1 MSPTRWPGNV
11 AIRMTDFPDSTMAV
25 ATRLGKPIPLPGNRI
40 RPLRAFRAL
49 RSLAKS
55 QGRDLPQGVA
65 FLRATEGN
73 AGRRA
78 FDRFRA
84 DPLGRDVL
92 QRPRSLRD
100 HLLDRDAL
108 AALPDGTMGREYLAF
123 MERENIS
130 VPSLLDLAT
139 SDPYP
144 PMSAEA
150 WRFIERSHVMH
161 DLWHVVTGYGQD
173 EAGEVCILAIRSAQ
187 MRHLGVWVL
196 CLGGMLKVGRDLGSR
211 KMRAAVREAYARGRR
226 AAGLY
231 GVDWEALL
239 AEPLD
244 VVRARLNLAPAMH
257 YPVAGPTR
265 PRNRI
270 RPMDALHALRALARS
285 GGSDYHQAA
294 AFMSA
299 TEGRS
304 GQRAFSRFAASA
316 SGGRLLRQRP
326 PLRSM
331 LGGDRAMLA
340 ALPPGTLG
348 RAYHEFM
355 SAYGSSAEG
364 MAELGQVGRERPM
377 TEDERWFTERMN
389 TLHDVRHVLAGYG
402 QEPLGELCLL
412 AFRFAQSRHTGMAFF
427 AVAWGLKTARAERD
441 KPIVSAVMEGYRRGR
456 AAVWLDDLAWE
467 QLMEEPLAALRARLR
482 LSPPLVYDR
491 IRAEP

>member
-1 MSPTRWPGNV
+1 MSPTRWPDKI

-25 ATRLGKPIPLPGNRI
+25 AANPGKPIPLPGNRI

-49 RSLAKS
+49 RNLAKS
-55 QGRDLPQGVA
+55 HGKDLPQGVA

-84 DPLGRDVL
+84 DPLGRDAL
-92 QRPRSLRD
+92 RRPRSLRD

-108 AALPDGTMGREYLAF
+108 AAPPPGSLGRVYLAF

-144 PMSAEA
+144 PMSAEE

-173 EAGEVCILAIRSAQ
+173 EAGEVCILAVRSAQ

-196 CLGGMLKVGRDLGSR
+196 CLGGMLKVGRDLGSQQ
-211 KMRAAVREAYARGRR
+211 MRAAVREAYARGRR
-226 AAGLY
+226 AAWLY
-231 GVDWEALL
+231 GVDWEAMLT
-239 AEPLD
+239 EPLD

-257 YPVAGPTR
+257 HPVAT

-270 RPMDALHALRALARS
+270 RPMDALRALRALARS
-285 GGSDYHQAA
+285 GGADYHQAA

-304 GQRAFSRFAASA
+304 GQRAFARFAASP
-316 SGGRLLRQRP
+316 SGARLLRQRP
-326 PLRSM
+326 PLRDM
-331 LGGDRAMLA
+331 LGGDRVMLA
-340 ALPPGTLG
+340 AMPEGTLG
-348 RAYHEFM
+348 RAYHAFM

-364 MAELGQVGRERPM
+364 MAELGQVGQQRPM
-377 TEDERWFTERMN
+377 TDDERWFTERMN

-412 AFRFAQSRHTGMAFF
+412 AFRFAQSRHPGMAFF
-427 AVAWGLKTARAERD
+427 AVAWGLKTARAQWGQ
-441 KPIVSAVMEGYRRGR
+441 PIVSAVMEGYRRGR

-467 QLMEEPLAALRARLR
+467 LRSRLR
-482 LSPPLVYDR
+482 VSPPAVYDR
-491 IRAEP
+491 IRAES